1 MQKMSFIVKSEF
13 YCIMKYKKVFSND
26 VKGNELKKRHLSK
39 CLRYDLVFFS
49 VITFF
54 CFTYLS
60 VFQNNHIQALQGF
73 TEALGMFYT
82 QCQQYTEELQK
93 DLLRY
98 VTP

>member
-1 MQKMSFIVKSEF
+1 MNCQMINILHKEMMQKNIF
-13 YCIMKYKKVFSND
+13 YCILKYKKVFI
-26 VKGNELKKRHLSK
+26 KLYKSK
-39 CLRYDLVFFS
+39 WTKEETVL
-49 VITFF
+49 
-54 CFTYLS
+54 TYLS

-98 VTP
+98 VTS